1 MIPAGRRT
9 TYVTLENPGA
19 PVPDGAGGFT
29 ESWTPLDPPAAWVA
43 LEALGGA
50 DMERLTADTISA
62 SGTHQ
67 VTLPYHP
74 QVTVQTRLTYADP
87 DRGLRTFQVLGWRDP
102 GAVRR
107 ELVLV
112 AAEALP

>member
-1 MIPAGRRT
+1 MMPAGRRR
-9 TYVTLENPGA
+9 TYVTLEQPGA

-29 ESWTPLDPPAAWVA
+29 ESWTALDPPTAWVA

-50 DMERLTADTISA
+50 DMERLTADTITT

-67 VTLPYHP
+67 ITLAYHP
-74 QVTVQTRLTYADP
+74 QVTVQTRIRYADP
-87 DRGLRTFQVLGWRDP
+87 DRGGRTFQVVGLRDP
-102 GAVRR
+102 DDARR

-112 AAEALP
+112 AAEAVP